1 MSQNYNTYAYHKMEL
16 WNLMQ
21 ILPQSTE
28 KDLSFMKHT
37 NSSPSDPSSYIG
49 MRQEKEKYWEKP
61 TGIVYDYH
69 LSPYDIQQNIF
80 DSTNNNIIF
89 CTHYIESP

>member
-1 MSQNYNTYAYHKMEL
+1 MSQNYNTYVYHKMKL
-16 WNLMQ
+16 CNLMQ

-28 KDLSFMKHT
+28 KDLTFMKHT
-37 NSSPSDPSSYIG
+37 NSNPSDPSCIVISYIG

-69 LSPYDIQQNIF
+69 LSPYDIPQKYF
-80 DSTNNNIIF
+80 
-89 CTHYIESP
+89 